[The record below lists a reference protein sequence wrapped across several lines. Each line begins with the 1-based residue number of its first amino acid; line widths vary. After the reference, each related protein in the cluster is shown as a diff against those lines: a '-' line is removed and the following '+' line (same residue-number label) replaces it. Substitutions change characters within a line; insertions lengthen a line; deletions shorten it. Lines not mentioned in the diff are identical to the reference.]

1 MFWLMLMSFK
11 KSQMGLQGGCRVCSC
26 EEEGEELGL
35 GREPYVVHALTH
47 SLSAPLT

>member
-1 MFWLMLMSFK
+1 VFWVMLMSIM
-11 KSQMGLQGGCRVCSC
+11 KSQMGLQGRGRVCSC
-26 EEEGEELGL
+26 EEEGEGLGL